1 MSKNRKRSKTRS
13 LSSYASECLTPKEL
27 FGTPAPR
34 LYVEPKN
41 PDRFIGMPN
50 LNNNLTH
57 QFYKLINTNYTD

>member
-13 LSSYASECLTPKEL
+13 LASYSSECLTPKEL

-50 LNNNLTH
+50 LNSNLVNRI
-57 QFYKLINTNYTD
+57 YKLIKTDSPD